1 MLFELATMGPGFD
14 TDEDLEHLGE
24 KLHAAAALRADARAD
39 RADPHAAAE
48 PARDGGLVIAVL
60 EGDRLATWTRFLKAH
75 SAISRRLERDLAD
88 EHSLTLS
95 DYDVLLQVS
104 HAPEQRLRP
113 VEIAK
118 AVLLT
123 RSGITRL
130 VQGLE
135 REGLVERVDCPDDA
149 RGFLVALTPEGARR
163 SSPAPAPRTWRGWP
177 SCSRTATTTTSWPSS
192 RAAGA
197 PAGVATRR
205 LRAE

>member
-1 MLFELATMGPGFD
+1 M
-14 TDEDLEHLGE
+14 
-24 KLHAAAALRADARAD
+24 
-39 RADPHAAAE
+39 
-48 PARDGGLVIAVL
+48 L

-75 SAISRRLERDLAD
+75 SAISRRLERDLAE

-104 HAPEQRLRP
+104 RSPEQRLRP

-135 REGLVERVDCPDDA
+135 REGYVKRLDCPDDA
-149 RGFLVALTPEGARR
+149 RGFLVALTPEGADLVARAR
-163 SSPAPAPRTWRGWP
+163 ATHLARVTELFSDRYSDEETTQLAELLERLPA
-177 SCSRTATTTTSWPSS
+177 
-192 RAAGA
+192 
-197 PAGVATRR
+197 
-205 LRAE
+205 